1 MSTLFYRNPVLLNA
15 GQHAAVGLRE
25 IRDFS
30 FARTANAIPVN
41 LVEFP
46 LVARHYP
53 IAFVGSGNDLYPAAI
68 VGLKEG
74 NLFIDGEGQWKPG
87 CYIPAYVRRYPFIF
101 ADDKDRGLL
110 SLCVDDE
117 VLTQKGGQP
126 LFEDDKPSAATDR
139 ALEFC
144 KSYHAAA
151 LPTQEFA
158 KAVMEQDVLSDRQAT
173 AQLNSGGSFVL
184 TGFKTIDAEKLGK
197 LSGEVLGQWN
207 LMGWL
212 QPVFT
217 MAQSMTNWGELVDL
231 LAATDEA
238 SARKSRKAKN

>member
-15 GQHAAVGLRE
+15 GQHAAQGLRE
-25 IRDFS
+25 ITDFS
-30 FARTANAIPVN
+30 FAREANAIPVN

-53 IAFVGSGNDLYPAAI
+53 IAFVGGSDPYPAAI

-74 NLFIDGEGQWKPG
+74 NLFIDGEGAWKPG
-87 CYIPAYVRRYPFIF
+87 CYVPAYVRRYPFIF

-110 SLCVDDE
+110 SLCIDEE
-117 VLTQKGGQP
+117 VLTGEGGQP
-126 LFEDDKPSAATDR
+126 LFEDDKPTAATDR

-151 LPTQEFA
+151 MPTQAFS
-158 KAVMEQDVLSDRQAT
+158 KAVVEQDLLSDRQAT
-173 AQLNSGGSFVL
+173 AQLNDGGSFVL
-184 TGFKTIDAEKLGK
+184 TGFKTLDGEKISK
-197 LSGEVLGQWN
+197 LPGDVLADWN
-207 LMGWL
+207 AKGWL
-212 QPVFT
+212 SPLFA

-231 LAATDEA
+231 LAAVDEA
-238 SARKSRKAKN
+238 TGRKSRKSKN

>member
-15 GQHAAVGLRE
+15 GQHAESGLRE

-30 FARTANAIPVN
+30 FAREANAIPVN

-53 IAFVGSGNDLYPAAI
+53 IAFVGGADPYPAAI

-74 NLFIDGEGQWKPG
+74 NLFIDGEGAWKPG
-87 CYIPAYVRRYPFIF
+87 AYIPAYVRRYPFIF

-110 SLCVDDE
+110 SLCIDE
-117 VLTQKGGQP
+117 DVLTGEGGQP
-126 LFEDDKPSAATDR
+126 LFADAKPTEATDR

-151 LPTQEFA
+151 MPTQAFA
-158 KAVMEQDVLSDRQAT
+158 KAVVEQDLLTDRQAT
-173 AQLNSGGSFVL
+173 AQLNDGGSYVL
-184 TGFKTIDAEKLGK
+184 TGFKTLDSEKLSK
-197 LSGEVLGQWN
+197 LSGEVLGDWN
-207 LMGWL
+207 AKGWL
-212 QPVFT
+212 QPLFAI
-217 MAQSMTNWGELVDL
+217 AQSMTNWGELVDL
-231 LAATDEA
+231 LSATDEA
-238 SARKSRKAKN
+238 AARKSRKSKN

>member
-25 IRDFS
+25 INDFS
-30 FARTANAIPVN
+30 FAREANAIPVN

-53 IAFVGSGNDLYPAAI
+53 IAFVGGDDAYPAAI

-74 NLFIDGEGQWKPG
+74 NLFIDGEGAWKPG
-87 CYIPAYVRRYPFIF
+87 CYVPAYVRRYPFIF

-110 SLCVDDE
+110 SLCVDE
-117 VLTQKGGQP
+117 GVLGEGGQA
-126 LFEDDKPSAATDR
+126 LFEDAKPTAATDR

-151 LPTQEFA
+151 MPTQEFA
-158 KAVMEQDVLSDRQAT
+158 KAVIGQGLLTDRQAS
-173 AQLNSGGSFVL
+173 AQLNDGGSYVL
-184 TGFKTIDAEKLGK
+184 TGFKTIDGEKLRD
-197 LSGEVLGQWN
+197 LPADVLADWN
-207 LMGWL
+207 AKGWL
-212 QPVFT
+212 QPLFT

-231 LAATDEA
+231 LATVDEA
-238 SARKSRKAKN
+238 TSRKGRKSKN

>member
-15 GQHAAVGLRE
+15 GQHAETGLRE

-30 FARTANAIPVN
+30 FAREANAIPVN

-53 IAFVGSGNDLYPAAI
+53 IAFVGGDDAYPAAI

-74 NLFIDGEGQWKPG
+74 NLFIDGEGAWKPG

-110 SLCVDDE
+110 SLCVDEE
-117 VLTQKGGQP
+117 VLGEGGQK
-126 LFEDDKPSAATDR
+126 LFEDEKPTAATDR

-151 LPTQEFA
+151 MPTQEFA
-158 KAVMEQDVLSDRQAT
+158 KAVIGQGLLTDRQAS
-173 AQLNSGGSFVL
+173 AQLNDGGSYVL
-184 TGFKTIDAEKLGK
+184 TGFKTIDGEKISK
-197 LSGEVLGQWN
+197 LSGEVLADWN
-207 LMGWL
+207 AKGWL
-212 QPVFT
+212 APLFA

-231 LAATDEA
+231 LAAVDETT
-238 SARKSRKAKN
+238 ARKSRKSKN

>member
-15 GQHAAVGLRE
+15 GQHAASGLRE
-25 IRDFS
+25 LRDFS
-30 FARTANAIPVN
+30 FAREANAIPVN

-53 IAFVGSGNDLYPAAI
+53 IAFVGGDNPYPAAI

-74 NLFIDGEGQWKPG
+74 NLFIDGEGAWKPG
-87 CYIPAYVRRYPFIF
+87 SYVPAYVRRYPFIF

-110 SLCVDDE
+110 SLCVDEE
-117 VLTQKGGQP
+117 VLVGDGGMP
-126 LFEDDKPSAATDR
+126 LFEGDKPTAATDR

-151 LPTQEFA
+151 MPTQAFA
-158 KAVMEQDVLSDRQAT
+158 KAVADAGLMSDRQAT
-173 AQLNSGGSFVL
+173 AQLNDGGSFVL
-184 TGFKTIDAEKLGK
+184 TGFKTLDSEKLSQLTGD
-197 LSGEVLGQWN
+197 VLGDWN
-207 LMGWL
+207 AKGWL
-212 QPVFT
+212 GPLFT

-231 LAATDEA
+231 LAAVDEA
-238 SARKSRKAKN
+238 TVRSKGRKSKN

>member
-1 MSTLFYRNPVLLNA
+1 MSTLFYRNPVLLSA

-30 FARTANAIPVN
+30 FARDANAIPVN

-53 IAFVGSGNDLYPAAI
+53 IAFVGGSDPYPAAI

-74 NLFIDGEGQWKPG
+74 NLFVDGEGAWKPG
-87 CYIPAYVRRYPFIF
+87 CYVPAYVRRYPFIF

-110 SLCVDDE
+110 SLCVDEE
-117 VLTQKGGQP
+117 VLSAEGTQK
-126 LFEDDKPSAATDR
+126 LFEDDKPTPATDR

-151 LPTQEFA
+151 MPTQAFA
-158 KAVMEQDVLSDRQAT
+158 KAVADQGLLNERQAT
-173 AQLNSGGSFVL
+173 AQLNDGGSFVL
-184 TGFKTIDAEKLGK
+184 TGFKTLDPEKLTK
-197 LSGEVLGQWN
+197 LPGEVLADWN
-207 LMGWL
+207 GRGWL
-212 QPVFT
+212 QPLFT

-231 LAATDEA
+231 LAAVDEA
-238 SARKSRKAKN
+238 TGRKSRKSKN